1 MLTKWLRWSTASN
14 HLIIR
19 RFIQWLRG
27 IRNFIIR
34 IVESVVVLAVR
45 FIDFDGELV
54 LGRLF
59 QGSSDGLYFQ
69 VLHGDREAIL
79 GKLRAFDTA
88 PAQSLTNV
96 PYEMADVERCKPGVR
111 FKWNRH
117 ELLVIRKMPMS
128 NVLEEQIQGFVIIK
142 KRNHDDVDVF
152 LDGLTSVRLVLLALL
167 LEFHAELVPRLARLR
182 RLWGSLAITSRA
194 VDIAPNEGTVTGNKV
209 AR

>member
-1 MLTKWLRWSTASN
+1 MLTKWLRRPTVSN

-19 RFIQWLRG
+19 CFIQWLRG
-27 IRNFIIR
+27 IRDFIIR
-34 IVESVVVLAVR
+34 IVESVVILAVW

-59 QGSSDGLYFQ
+59 QGSADSLYFQ

-96 PYEMADVERCKPGVR
+96 PYEMADVERCKPVVR

-117 ELLVIRKMPMS
+117 ELLVIRKIPMS

-152 LDGLTSVRLVLLALL
+152 LDGFASVRLVLFALL
-167 LEFHAELVPRLARLR
+167 LEFHAELVPRLASLR
-182 RLWGSLAITSRA
+182 RLRGSLAITSRA
-194 VDIAPNEGTVTGNKV
+194 MGIAPDEGTVTGNKV